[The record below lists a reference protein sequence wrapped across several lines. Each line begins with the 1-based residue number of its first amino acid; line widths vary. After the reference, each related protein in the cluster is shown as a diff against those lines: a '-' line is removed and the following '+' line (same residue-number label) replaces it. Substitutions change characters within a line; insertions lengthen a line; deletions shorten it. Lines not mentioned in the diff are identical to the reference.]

1 MSNNKNISIN
11 ITSGTIFKTILI
23 LIFFYLLFVLR
34 DVALV
39 VLTSVVIASAIEP
52 ITKLLGRYRIKRLP
66 AVVLIYLVLALGLI
80 GLFYLFLPPFLSQI
94 SGLLSTLPSYL
105 ETIKLWNPLQ
115 STQSL
120 NEVVPVV
127 QELSQSV
134 SGFGITGSIGDAFSS
149 ASSGFLQL
157 AGVFFGGVLSFMLIV
172 VLSFYLSALENGV
185 ATFLRIVTPIKS
197 ERYVLNLWERSQT
210 KIGQWM
216 QGQLLLGVIIGVL
229 TYLGLVILGVPYAFL
244 LAIIAGLLE
253 LIPIFGPIIAMIPA
267 IAIAF
272 TDGGLTSA
280 VIILGFYLIIQQFE
294 NNLIYP
300 LVVRKVVG
308 VPPLLVIL
316 ALLIGAKLAGFL
328 GILLSVPIAA
338 AFREYINDIE
348 FDKQRAEAELRKQ
361 EESGSVGV

>member
-134 SGFGITGSIGDAFSS
+134 SG
-149 ASSGFLQL
+149 L
-157 AGVFFGGVLSFMLIV
+157 VLREVSVMH
-172 VLSFYLSALENGV
+172 
-185 ATFLRIVTPIKS
+185 
-197 ERYVLNLWERSQT
+197 
-210 KIGQWM
+210 
-216 QGQLLLGVIIGVL
+216 
-229 TYLGLVILGVPYAFL
+229 
-244 LAIIAGLLE
+244 
-253 LIPIFGPIIAMIPA
+253 
-267 IAIAF
+267 
-272 TDGGLTSA
+272 
-280 VIILGFYLIIQQFE
+280 
-294 NNLIYP
+294 
-300 LVVRKVVG
+300 LVVRHQ
-308 VPPLLVIL
+308 
-316 ALLIGAKLAGFL
+316 ASF
-328 GILLSVPIAA
+328 
-338 AFREYINDIE
+338 N
-348 FDKQRAEAELRKQ
+348 
-361 EESGSVGV
+361 